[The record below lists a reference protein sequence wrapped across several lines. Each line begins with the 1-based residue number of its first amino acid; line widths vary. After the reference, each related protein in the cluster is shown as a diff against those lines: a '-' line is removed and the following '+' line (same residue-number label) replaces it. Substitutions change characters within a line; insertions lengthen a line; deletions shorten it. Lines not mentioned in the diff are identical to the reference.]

1 MMRFIILTIA
11 LGAGVLAGW
20 LALSFRSNNAVA
32 KVEAPAPQVRMAE
45 VLVAASELA
54 LGQTLNDKA
63 LRWQSWPADAVGPS
77 FITRTAQPNALQ
89 SLNGLMVRSAFIPGE
104 PIREEKL
111 SRNSSL
117 LASLLTA
124 GKRAVAIR
132 ISAESTA
139 GGFILPNDRVDVIHT
154 GTQVGEGQ
162 KQTTSSTLLSNI
174 RVLAVDQTITEAKGK
189 GTAIGKTATLEL
201 SPAQVET
208 IAAAQASGTLSL
220 SLRPLAESEE
230 VPTKSPESSSVRVLR
245 AGQSEILK
253 F

>member
-11 LGAGVLAGW
+11 LGAGILAGW
-20 LALSFRSNNAVA
+20 LALSFRSSNAVA
-32 KVEAPAPQVRMAE
+32 RVEAPAPQVRMAE
-45 VLVAASELA
+45 VLVASEEIA
-54 LGQTLNDKA
+54 LGQTLSDKA
-63 LRWQSWPADAVGPS
+63 LKWQSWPAEAIGPG
-77 FITRTAQPNALQ
+77 FITRTAQPNAPQ
-89 SLNGLMVRSAFIPGE
+89 SLNGLMVRSALIPGE

-154 GTQVGEGQ
+154 GTLAGDGQ
-162 KQTTSSTLLSNI
+162 KQSASSTLLSNI

-189 GTAIGKTATLEL
+189 GTAIGKTAPLEL
-201 SPAQVET
+201 SPAQVEV

-220 SLRPLAESEE
+220 SLRPLAEIEE
-230 VPTKSPESSSVRVLR
+230 APLKVPDSSSVRVLR
-245 AGQSEILK
+245 AGQSEIVK